1 MKKIYNKPQMQIV
14 VIKMESVI
22 AISGPQIDT
31 TNPAI
36 TNPDGDVM
44 ESSRRNDDYG
54 WDDSIW

>member
-44 ESSRRNDDYG
+44 ETSRRNDG
-54 WDDSIW
+54 WDDGIW